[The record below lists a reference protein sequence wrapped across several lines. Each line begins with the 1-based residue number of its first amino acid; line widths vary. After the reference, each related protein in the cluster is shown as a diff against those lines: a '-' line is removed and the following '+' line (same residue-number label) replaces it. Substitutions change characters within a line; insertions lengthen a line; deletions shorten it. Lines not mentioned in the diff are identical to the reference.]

1 MAKPIFRKIK
11 LNPSKEKKAS
21 IAANRANFNLRNAL
35 ENIAQKQRENR
46 EEEEGDTFEA
56 KLDMGEDAFNLQ
68 GGCEGGACSAYDGTG
83 GASGDEEG
91 DDRVFAQKL
100 ADAIMGMKGKKHNR
114 IKNRKDRLNQDWR
127 QGIGSRGAGMIMY
140 NPINRLRKRRANT
153 QLYRLKKRHPGSA
166 GAD

>member
-1 MAKPIFRKIK
+1 MAKPIFHKIK

-21 IAANRANFNLRNAL
+21 IAANRGDFNLRNAL

-56 KLDMGEDAFNLQ
+56 KLDMGDDAFNLK

-91 DDRVFAQKL
+91 DDRVLAQKL